1 MTDPIA
7 LLVALRR
14 YGLENDRFDLA
25 VARAH
30 DVSMT
35 EMKAIDHIQAE
46 GELTPRELGE
56 RLSLTSGAVTAVID
70 RLERHGWVARNPHP
84 KDRRSVVVRM
94 TEQSIEAG
102 ARIYLPYSEALA
114 RLAAGLPAASRK
126 AITDF
131 LEKAADIAAQHAR
144 EWRDSGPA
152 PTGRPEPGSPPT
164 RAA

>member
-1 MTDPIA
+1 VTDPIA

-30 DVSMT
+30 DLSMA
-35 EMKAIDHIQAE
+35 EVKAIDHIQAE

-70 RLERHGWVARNPHP
+70 RLERGGWVARSPHP
-84 KDRRSVVVRM
+84 RDRRSVVVRM

-114 RLAAGLPAASRK
+114 RLAAGLPATTRK
-126 AITDF
+126 AVSEF
-131 LEKAADIAAQHAR
+131 LEKAAEIAAEHAR
-144 EWRDSGPA
+144 EWRGSGPV
-152 PTGRPEPGSPPT
+152 PTGTPGPGSPPT
-164 RAA
+164 PGA

>member
-1 MTDPIA
+1 MTDPIDV
-7 LLVALRR
+7 LVALRR

-30 DVSMT
+30 DLSMA
-35 EMKAIDHIQAE
+35 EVRAVDHIQAE

-70 RLERHGWVARNPHP
+70 RLERGGWVARSPHP
-84 KDRRSVVVRM
+84 RDRRSVVVRM
-94 TEQSIEAG
+94 TEESIEAA
-102 ARIYLPYSEALA
+102 ARIYAPYSEALA
-114 RLAAGLPAASRK
+114 RLAAGLPAATRK
-126 AITDF
+126 AVAEF
-131 LEKAADIAAQHAR
+131 LDRAADTAAEHAR
-144 EWRDSGPA
+144 EWRGSGPA